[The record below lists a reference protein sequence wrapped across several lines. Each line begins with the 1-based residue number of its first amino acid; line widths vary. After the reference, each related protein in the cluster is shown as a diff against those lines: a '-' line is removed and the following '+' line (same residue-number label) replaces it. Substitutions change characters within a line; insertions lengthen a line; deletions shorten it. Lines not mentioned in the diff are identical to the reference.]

1 MLKVTAKAWNP
12 ETRKADLPVEY
23 EARNRQEAINWIKFN
38 RQYMR
43 DFAIDGEAIY
53 WLGSE
58 RV

>member
-1 MLKVTAKAWNP
+1 MRPAIAK
-12 ETRKADLPVEY
+12 
-23 EARNRQEAINWIKFN
+23 EAINWIKFN

-53 WLGSE
+53 WIGSE